1 MHSYF
6 ADTTVH
12 YKVLSYKSPI
22 IQKDHVKTVVHSH
35 MVLYAFFLSVYTIFL
50 RIFKVKLVSLLP
62 AISFLYKIRKQ
73 FRS

>member
-35 MVLYAFFLSVYTIFL
+35 MVLYAFFSICLYNFPADIQSQTCFSVARYFLSL
-50 RIFKVKLVSLLP
+50 
-62 AISFLYKIRKQ
+62 
-73 FRS
+73 